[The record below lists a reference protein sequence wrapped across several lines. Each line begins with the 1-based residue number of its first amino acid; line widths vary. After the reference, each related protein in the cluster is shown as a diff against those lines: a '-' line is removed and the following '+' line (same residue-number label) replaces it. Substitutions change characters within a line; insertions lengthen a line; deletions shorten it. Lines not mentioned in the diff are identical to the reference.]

1 MKLSLNELEVWRR
14 VVFPADITFY
24 GLHRVIQY
32 SMGWFESHL
41 YEFEVQSEKLV
52 IVDSKEQAEELAFY
66 NSQPAY
72 DGRIKK
78 PKIFRTS
85 RGVKMDCYLNESCS
99 MCLDGDEACLPEI
112 SCDE

>member
-1 MKLSLNELEVWRR
+1 MKISLNELEVWRR
-14 VVFPADITFY
+14 VVFPADIMFY

-32 SMGWFESHL
+32 SMGWFQSHL

-72 DGRIKK
+72 DGRVKE

-99 MCLDGDEACLPEI
+99 MCLDGDAACLPEI

>member
-1 MKLSLNELEVWRR
+1 
-14 VVFPADITFY
+14 
-24 GLHRVIQY
+24 
-32 SMGWFESHL
+32 MGWFESHL

-52 IVDSKEQAEELAFY
+52 IVDSKEEAEELAFY

-72 DGRIKK
+72 DGRVKE

-85 RGVKMDCYLNESCS
+85 RGVKIDRYLNESYPMRYIYDMGDYWEHEIVLEKVIEDYEFVYP